1 MVLWY
6 ERLGCVALEE
16 DELELQCYGGGLLEL
31 ALRVVDEQK
40 EALKSQ
46 EQQAGLVL
54 QYCVL
59 SEVMLNDEP
68 QRLLEGRVLQD
79 GVVPE

>member
-16 DELELQCYGGGLLEL
+16 DELELQYYGGGLLEL

-46 EQQAGLVL
+46 EQQVGLVL

-59 SEVMLNDEP
+59 LEVMLNDEP

>member
-16 DELELQCYGGGLLEL
+16 GELELQCYGGELLEL
-31 ALRVVDEQK
+31 ALLVDEQK

-46 EQQAGLVL
+46 EQQVGLVL
-54 QYCVL
+54 QCYVQL
-59 SEVMLNDEP
+59 EVMLNEP
-68 QRLLEGRVLQD
+68 RLEGRVLQD
-79 GVVPE
+79 GVVLG